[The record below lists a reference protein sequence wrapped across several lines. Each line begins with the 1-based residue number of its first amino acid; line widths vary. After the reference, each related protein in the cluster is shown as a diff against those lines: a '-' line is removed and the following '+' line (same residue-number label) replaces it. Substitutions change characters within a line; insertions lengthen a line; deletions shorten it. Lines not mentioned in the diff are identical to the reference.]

1 MPPFTY
7 VSSGR
12 YEVPFI
18 FRCGHIGARASSPQ
32 GHGRSVGK
40 RQCHRSQSRITWGT
54 HMDWQEL
61 ILQPVVLLLSTLG
74 ALLLSVIGNLIT
86 PFVKDLLAK
95 LSTRVRDGQK
105 KKKRSMGRAIETLRQ
120 DSALLL
126 GWKITV
132 LQHLLWAVLL
142 QLLAISAILLG
153 GHIAGVVATLLNIV
167 LINRTAELFKVVYA
181 AEGGENKYSKYLEEE
196 KPSLSLKP

>member
-1 MPPFTY
+1 
-7 VSSGR
+7 
-12 YEVPFI
+12 
-18 FRCGHIGARASSPQ
+18 
-32 GHGRSVGK
+32 
-40 RQCHRSQSRITWGT
+40 
-54 HMDWQEL
+54 MDWQAL

-74 ALLLSVIGNLIT
+74 ALLLSVIGNLLT

-95 LSTRVRDGQK
+95 LSTRIRDGQA

-120 DSALLL
+120 DSTLLL

-132 LQHLLWAVLL
+132 LQHLLWEVLL

-181 AEGGENKYSKYLEEE
+181 AEGKENKYSKYLEEE